1 MGVTQRLRNRM
12 SRFLQR
18 PGTTVDLTPLRKNLP
33 AIRERE
39 DELTELDDAALTE
52 RARAATSVVDICAV
66 GREAARRGLG
76 ERPYDVQ
83 LLGAMAML
91 GGSVAEMATGEGKT
105 LTAAI
110 AAYGHARSGNGPVH
124 VLTVNDYLAR
134 RDAEWMEPVYTL
146 LGLSVGWVT
155 EASTHEERLEAY
167 ARDVTYVSVSEA
179 GFDYLRDQL
188 VTDLADRVQRE
199 LSTAIVD
206 EADSILIDE
215 ARVPMVLAGAV
226 PGEQDPVHA
235 AAAAVRGLR
244 ANRHYEIADDGR
256 SVAFT
261 TAGLAAVEKAL
272 GDIDL
277 YDDAHVEQLS
287 AANVA
292 LHAHALLHRDVDYI
306 VRGGAVELID
316 EMRGRVAQRRRW
328 PDGLQA
334 AVEAKEGL
342 DQTAEGEVLG
352 TITVQAF
359 VALYPT
365 VCGMTATAVLV
376 GDQLREY
383 FRLEVA
389 VIPPNTPCIR
399 VDEPDRIYAT
409 RGEKEDALVAE
420 IAASHEVGRPVL
432 VGTLDV
438 KESESLAAALAAS
451 GVPCVVLNAKNDD
464 EEAAIIAEAGT
475 YGAVTVSTQMAG
487 RGVDIRL
494 GGSDQA
500 DRDRVA
506 GLGGLYVL
514 GGGRHHSRRVDDQLR
529 GRAGRQ
535 GDPGTS
541 VFFVSLEDE
550 LIQRHA
556 PDAVPP
562 SPRMNADGLVTDEQV
577 DFAVEHAQR
586 ISEGVQHEIHRNTW
600 RYSVVIEQQ
609 RKALAE
615 RRERLLTTDVA
626 AQMLRRRSP
635 DKAAEVD
642 ALDEAAVETDDGGEP
657 DDAAVV
663 AVEADLAAIE
673 GDLGGTDGGTDGGI
687 EGGVAAAERPAD
699 EPARRV
705 ARSDVGAD
713 GDAEVADVGADGD
726 AEVADEAADE
736 RPADE
741 PAGRVARSDE
751 RVGGDAEVADEA
763 ADGEGTLSRVG
774 RSIALYQLDRL
785 WAEHLAE
792 LSEVR
797 EGVHLRALGRLDP
810 LDEFHR
816 SAVPAFNAL
825 VPAIEERTVESFDE
839 MQIGRGWQ
847 PDASSLVRPSA
858 TWTYLVHD
866 NPFGSELDRLI
877 AAVGRRLGGGSR

>member
-1 MGVTQRLRNRM
+1 MGVSQRLKTRFR
-12 SRFLQR
+12 RFLQR
-18 PGTTVDLTPLRKNLP
+18 PGSTVDLAPLEKLLP
-33 AIRERE
+33 AIEAREAE
-39 DELTELDDAALTE
+39 LEALDDAELTEAAGQAE
-52 RARAATSVVDICAV
+52 DYVEICAV
-66 GREAARRGLG
+66 GREAARRGLDQ
-76 ERPYDVQ
+76 RPYDVQ
-83 LLGAMAML
+83 LLGAMSLLA
-91 GGSVAEMATGEGKT
+91 GKVAEMATGEGKT
-105 LTAAI
+105 LTATI
-110 AAYGHARSGNGPVH
+110 AAYGHVRRGNGPVH

-134 RDAEWMEPVYTL
+134 RDAQWMEPVYRL
-146 LGLSVGWVT
+146 LGLTVGWVD
-155 EASTHEERLEAY
+155 EGSTHEERREAY

-188 VTDLADRVQRE
+188 VTDLDDRVQRG
-199 LSTAIVD
+199 LRTAIVD

-235 AAAAVRGLR
+235 AAALVRGLR
-244 ANRHYEIADDGR
+244 AGRDYEVADDGR
-256 SVAFT
+256 SAAFT
-261 TAGLAAVEKAL
+261 DAGLAAIEAKL
-272 GDIDL
+272 GDVDL
-277 YDDAHVEQLS
+277 FADQNNEHLS
-287 AANVA
+287 AVNVA

-306 VRGGAVELID
+306 VRDGAVELID

-342 DQTAEGEVLG
+342 NATAEGEVLG
-352 TITVQAF
+352 TITVQAY
-359 VALYPT
+359 VALYRT

-376 GDQLREY
+376 GDQLRE
-383 FRLEVA
+383 FFSLEVA
-389 VIPPNTPCIR
+389 VIPSNTPCIR
-399 VDEPDRIYAT
+399 VDDPDRIYAT
-409 RGEKEDALVAE
+409 RAEKEEALIDE
-420 IAASHEVGRPVL
+420 IQRCHEVGRPVL

-438 KESESLAAALAAS
+438 KESEGLAAGLAAA

-464 EEAAIIAEAGT
+464 EEAAIIAEAGA

-494 GGSDQA
+494 GGSAQA

-506 GLGGLYVL
+506 DLGGLYVM
-514 GGGRHHSRRVDDQLR
+514 GSGRHDSRRVDDQLR

-535 GDPGTS
+535 GDPGGS
-541 VFFVSLEDE
+541 VFFVSLEDD
-550 LIQRHA
+550 LVVRHA

-586 ISEGVQHEIHRNTW
+586 VAEGVNHEIHRNTW

-615 RRERLLTTDVA
+615 RRERLLTSEVA
-626 AQMLRRRSP
+626 ALMLMDRFP
-635 DKAAEVD
+635 DRTED
-642 ALDEAAVETDDGGEP
+642 MDED
-657 DDAAVV
+657 
-663 AVEADLAAIE
+663 I
-673 GDLGGTDGGTDGGI
+673 
-687 EGGVAAAERPAD
+687 
-699 EPARRV
+699 
-705 ARSDVGAD
+705 
-713 GDAEVADVGADGD
+713 
-726 AEVADEAADE
+726 
-736 RPADE
+736 
-741 PAGRVARSDE
+741 
-751 RVGGDAEVADEA
+751 
-763 ADGEGTLSRVG
+763 LSRAA
-774 RSIALYQLDRL
+774 RSIALHHLDRL

-816 SAVPAFNAL
+816 AAVPAFNAL
-825 VPAIEERTVESFDE
+825 IPEIEARTVATFEETEFDDDWEPEESD
-839 MQIGRGWQ
+839 
-847 PDASSLVRPSA
+847 LVRPSA

-877 AAVGRRLGGGSR
+877 AAVGRRLSTVPR